1 MTIFIDAIGYAMV
14 IPLLPFIAATF
25 NVGALPLGFLLNI
38 FALMQF
44 IFSPIMGRLS
54 DKYGRRKLLLVSI
67 FLSSLSFLL
76 FTTAISYWFLF
87 LSRIFSGIAT
97 EISIA
102 QAYMAD
108 ITSNQKRTYGL
119 GKVRAAFSAGVI
131 IGPAIGGLLSGLGF
145 WAPGLLAM
153 ILTLINLVFVF
164 LFLPETR
171 KRLEKNKKSYSQKV
185 NQYNFI
191 SSLRKAMTRPLLP
204 ILLLIFFIT
213 NVSFAAIPVLIP
225 YLGITFFSFTEV
237 ELSFVFIFIGALQ
250 FLIQG
255 FLMGKLAEKV
265 GEGILISIGSI
276 FIIFGIFSM
285 PFFPNLIFF
294 YILIGFISTGN
305 GFVRTSIPGVISRI
319 TSEEEQG
326 GFLGLAQSVASF
338 ALIPGPLIAGVLY
351 DYVGFSAPFIF
362 SAFLV
367 TISFILS
374 IKSYYQLKR
383 YTFDKSIDP

>member
-54 DKYGRRKLLLVSI
+54 DKYGRRKLLLISI
-67 FLSSLSFLL
+67 FLSSLSFLM

-87 LSRIFSGIAT
+87 LSRIFSGMAT

-131 IGPAIGGLLSGLGF
+131 IGPAIGGILSELGF

-153 ILTLINLVFVF
+153 ILTLINLIFVF

-171 KRLEKNKKSYSQKV
+171 KRLEGNQQINSRNNIRYHFIAKLKKALK
-185 NQYNFI
+185 
-191 SSLRKAMTRPLLP
+191 RPLLP
-204 ILLLIFFIT
+204 ILLVIFFIS
-213 NVSFAAIPVLIP
+213 NLSFAAIPVLIP
-225 YLGITFFSFTEV
+225 FVGINFFNFTQL

-250 FLIQG
+250 FIIQG
-255 FLMGKLAEKV
+255 FLMGKLAEGV
-265 GEGILISIGSI
+265 GEGILISLGLI
-276 FIIFGIFSM
+276 FITFGMITM
-285 PFFPNLIFF
+285 PFFPNLILF
-294 YILIGFISTGN
+294 YVLIGFISTGN
-305 GFVRTSIPGVISRI
+305 GFVRTSIPGVISKI

-338 ALIPGPLIAGVLY
+338 ALIPGPLIASLFY
-351 DYVGFSAPFIF
+351 DYVGFTAPFLF
-362 SAFLV
+362 SAILLFL
-367 TISFILS
+367 SFLLS
-374 IKSYYQLKR
+374 IKSKMQLKEV
-383 YTFDKSIDP
+383 KLEKN